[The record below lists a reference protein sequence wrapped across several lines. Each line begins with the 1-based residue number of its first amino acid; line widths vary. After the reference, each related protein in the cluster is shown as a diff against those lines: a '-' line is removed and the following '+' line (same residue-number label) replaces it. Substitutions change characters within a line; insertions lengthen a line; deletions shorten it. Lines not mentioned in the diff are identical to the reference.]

1 MAAQLFEDVYA
12 TRTRVIRRSSV
23 NEEVT
28 GLPVRQYGMQSL
40 CQDSGKWV
48 FYSMSSVSVRF
59 SYTHPPPSPILSRSF
74 PRDSYIPGFSVCE
87 SE

>member
-1 MAAQLFEDVYA
+1 MAAQLFEDAYA

-59 SYTHPPPSPILSRSF
+59 SYTAPPILSRSF